1 MNYTD
6 ELLLRF
12 SYSGNFLISEII
24 KKIKL
29 YTDWHENQIITSLHK
44 NGREIL

>member
-12 SYSGNFLISEII
+12 NYSGNFLLSQAIDKVRQYGE
-24 KKIKL
+24 
-29 YTDWHENQIITSLHK
+29 WHEN
-44 NGREIL
+44 